1 MIIESQVHGLVPHRP
16 LRGAITMV
24 IRLLK
29 LSCLFPQYLAHF
41 QCSEGRFQ
49 SIQHSIN
56 LTANTAKWV
65 RGMRKNLDLK
75 KRRNK
80 QICKIV
86 KHKTG
91 QKTPNTH
98 TILEQDQN

>member
-1 MIIESQVHGLVPHRP
+1 MIIESQVYGLVPHCP

-29 LSCLFPQYLAHF
+29 LSCLFPQALAHC

-56 LTANTAKWV
+56 LTANTAKWA
-65 RGMRKNLDLK
+65 RGTRKKSDLK
-75 KRRNK
+75 KEGTSK
-80 QICKIV
+80 YIKY
-86 KHKTG
+86 
-91 QKTPNTH
+91 
-98 TILEQDQN
+98 

>member
-1 MIIESQVHGLVPHRP
+1 MIIEFQVHGLVPHCPFRDV
-16 LRGAITMV
+16 ITMV

-29 LSCLFPQYLAHF
+29 LSCLFPQYLAHC

-65 RGMRKNLDLK
+65 GGTRNL
-75 KRRNK
+75 
-80 QICKIV
+80 I
-86 KHKTG
+86 
-91 QKTPNTH
+91 
-98 TILEQDQN
+98 